1 MAFNI
6 VYSIILLGGIMS
18 NMVAIPLVLLINTR
32 VICGNFYNDV
42 QFIKN
47 NALRL
52 ILSDKINRTKQ
63 KYGVVKRVMRRN
75 IANKY
80 NKLLSRCYDLNYNY
94 NCLSDAEKTL
104 LEVIVSSTY

>member
-6 VYSIILLGGIMS
+6 VYSIILLGGIM
-18 NMVAIPLVLLINTR
+18 INIVTHS
-32 VICGNFYNDV
+32 VTTHVTCEKIYNE
-42 QFIKN
+42 IRRLRN

-52 ILSDKINRTKQ
+52 ILSDELNRTKL
-63 KYGVVKRVMRRN
+63 KYGVVKRVIRRN

-80 NKLLSRCYDLNYNY
+80 NKVLSRCYDLNYNY
-94 NCLSDAEKTL
+94 NCLTDAEKTL